1 MAASDNRNYGTLEP
15 EYYQESL
22 GPLTVQGRK
31 YALVTELTGKLNS
44 VQNELKECKKQ
55 QKTLQAKGKDLNE
68 KDMERMKRCEEIVAN
83 LKAVINT
90 EVTRFNLKIK

>member
-1 MAASDNRNYGTLEP
+1 MAAINNRNYGTLEP
-15 EYYQESL
+15 EYYQENL
-22 GPLTVQGRK
+22 GPLTIQGKK
-31 YALVTELTGKLNS
+31 YALVSGLTEKLNS

-68 KDMERMKRCEEIVAN
+68 EDMKRMKRCEEIVAN
-83 LKAVINT
+83 LKAVINR